1 MLTWGDFHVDALL
14 VSPIQWWTYTKCPT
28 NTVLRLCSP
37 GETEGDRAAGLWK
50 CAGAEEDTDPQWCPQ
65 GHAAVPSGGLRGEF
79 LQLFHERLP
88 GRLVTSAFEKIGPKR
103 LTAVDLALG
112 IVTGIIMVRWSTILT
127 IEVVVVW
134 SRGCGNTASIR
145 ALIPVGLLMKL
156 RWKWGKIIHYIMSGN
171 GWLRSYICS
180 VSN

>member
-1 MLTWGDFHVDALL
+1 MLTWGGFRVDAPL
-14 VSPIQWWTYTKCPT
+14 VSPIQWWTYIKCPT

-79 LQLFHERLP
+79 LQLFHERLSCRMHHICIWKT
-88 GRLVTSAFEKIGPKR
+88 GAKG
-103 LTAVDLALG
+103 LTAVNLALG

-127 IEVVVVW
+127 TEVVVVW

-156 RWKWGKIIHYIMSGN
+156 RGSEVKISTK
-171 GWLRSYICS
+171 
-180 VSN
+180 